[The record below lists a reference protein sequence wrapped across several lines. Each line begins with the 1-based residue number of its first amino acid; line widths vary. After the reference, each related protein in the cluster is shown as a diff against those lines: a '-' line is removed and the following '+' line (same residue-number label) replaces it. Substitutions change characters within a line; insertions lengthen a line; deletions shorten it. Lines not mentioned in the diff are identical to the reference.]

1 MEKMKKILLAVICSV
16 LTNFGAAASGTWVV
30 NSDGDTIWYKFN
42 EEKKTASVTF
52 NRGYAGSIS
61 IPEEVTYNGKKYR
74 VTTIGIYAFEGCKGL
89 TSVAIPKSVKAI
101 GEGAFERCYGLASVT
116 IPSSVTVIGPT
127 AFYLCT
133 GLTSVTIPSS
143 VTTIGTWAFSFCD
156 KLEKI
161 DVEKG
166 NSNYSSENGVLFDA
180 SKKTLVRCP
189 GGIKGEYIIPK
200 GVTAI
205 EKSAFLGCTGLTS
218 VSIPKSVTTIG
229 ESAFA
234 DCTGLTSVSIP
245 KSVTTIGMAAF
256 SGCFGLT
263 SVTIPKRVTTI
274 GYMAFSS
281 CTGLTSVTIPNG
293 VTTIGDSAFYNCSG
307 LTSVTIPKSVTT
319 IGKNAFRGCN
329 GLASVTI
336 LNSTPPSIKGY
347 FIYGVSR
354 NIPLYVPAE
363 SVEKY
368 KAAKGW
374 SEFKNIKAIPAK

>member
-1 MEKMKKILLAVICSV
+1 M
-16 LTNFGAAASGTWVV
+16 
-30 NSDGDTIWYKFN
+30 
-42 EEKKTASVTF
+42 
-52 NRGYAGSIS
+52 
-61 IPEEVTYNGKKYR
+61 
-74 VTTIGIYAFEGCKGL
+74 
-89 TSVAIPKSVKAI
+89 
-101 GEGAFERCYGLASVT
+101 
-116 IPSSVTVIGPT
+116 
-127 AFYLCT
+127 
-133 GLTSVTIPSS
+133 TIPSS

-229 ESAFA
+229 KSAFA
-234 DCTGLTSVSIP
+234 DCTGL
-245 KSVTTIGMAAF
+245 A
-256 SGCFGLT
+256 C
-263 SVTIPKRVTTI
+263 
-274 GYMAFSS
+274 
-281 CTGLTSVTIPNG
+281 
-293 VTTIGDSAFYNCSG
+293 
-307 LTSVTIPKSVTT
+307 
-319 IGKNAFRGCN
+319 
-329 GLASVTI
+329 VTI
-336 LNSTPPSIKGY
+336 LNPMPPSIKGY

-368 KAAKGW
+368 KAAEGW
-374 SEFKNIKAIPAK
+374 SKFKNIKAIPAK